1 MLRLVILATCLLA
14 AVTFF
19 TRSPRGQRALSVIVG
34 LMILYVVLKLSG
46 VIDAIEPQRGGF

>member
-1 MLRLVILATCLLA
+1 MRRLVILATCLLA